1 MTERLL
7 GVLGGLVL
15 DIGKP
20 WGSKTV
26 RTIKEMALVTFVEPR
41 SHPLTP
47 ELNFLDLA
55 EGGENLREMLLVDVP
70 CQSPDVNL
78 AWWRRR
84 RFLPPT
90 RPAPGSLGA
99 GPLSHFLLL
108 SRGLLALLPL
118 LLPGL
123 PTTPFLPARL
133 RLLLES
139 ELDLLLLS
147 ELESELELELE
158 LESRLQ

>member
-1 MTERLL
+1 
-7 GVLGGLVL
+7 
-15 DIGKP
+15 
-20 WGSKTV
+20 
-26 RTIKEMALVTFVEPR
+26 MALVTFIEPR

-118 LLPGL
+118 LLLGL
-123 PTTPFLPARL
+123 PPCLLLPAAAPAPAGVRAGLAAAL
-133 RLLLES
+133 RAGVGAGAGAGTGVPPEGSKL
-139 ELDLLLLS
+139 
-147 ELESELELELE
+147 
-158 LESRLQ
+158 